1 MAMLKSATQLDR
13 EQRETQTVSKAVV
26 RAAAA
31 LGLTNRALAG
41 IVGLSEA
48 SVSRLTRGEFL
59 LDRHGKS
66 FELAVMLIR
75 LYRSLDAVTGGD
87 AAVASAWLKG
97 ENTALHAVPL
107 DLIQTVE
114 GLVSTVL
121 YLDARRAVL

>member
-1 MAMLKSATQLDR
+1 MLKSIIQPDR
-13 EQRETQTVSKAVV
+13 AQREAQTVSKAVV

-31 LGLTNRALAG
+31 LGLSNRALAG
-41 IVGLSEA
+41 ILGLSEA
-48 SVSRLTRGEFL
+48 SVSRLTRGEFV
-59 LDRHGKS
+59 LDRQTKS
-66 FELAVMLIR
+66 FELSVMLIR

-87 AAVASAWLKG
+87 PAVAAAWLRG

-121 YLDARRAVL
+121 YLDARRAVI

>member
-1 MAMLKSATQLDR
+1 MTMLKSVTQPDR
-13 EQRETQTVSKAVV
+13 AQREAQTVGKAVV

-31 LGLTNRALAG
+31 LGLSNRALAG
-41 IVGLSEA
+41 ILGLSEA
-48 SVSRLTRGEFL
+48 SVSRLTRGEFV
-59 LDRHGKS
+59 LDRQAKS

-87 AAVASAWLKG
+87 PAVAAAWLRG

-121 YLDARRAVL
+121 YLDARRAVI